1 MYPTQ
6 GLIAG
11 LSAAALGLSGGLSG
25 CASIQKCGFRGC
37 PDDQRITASIEG
49 LIKQH
54 PAIEAPNIVRVNTID
69 HVVYLYGQVE
79 TELQRATAE
88 SLAHQVP
95 GVRKVI
101 DSINFSYQGL

>member
-6 GLIAG
+6 GLLAR
-11 LSAAALGLSGGLSG
+11 LSAAALVLSGGLSA
-25 CASIQKCGFRGC
+25 CASIQKCGAEGC
-37 PDDQRITASIEG
+37 PDDRRITASIEA
-49 LIKQH
+49 LITQH

-95 GVRKVI
+95 GVRKVV
-101 DSINFSYQGL
+101 DSINFSYQGR